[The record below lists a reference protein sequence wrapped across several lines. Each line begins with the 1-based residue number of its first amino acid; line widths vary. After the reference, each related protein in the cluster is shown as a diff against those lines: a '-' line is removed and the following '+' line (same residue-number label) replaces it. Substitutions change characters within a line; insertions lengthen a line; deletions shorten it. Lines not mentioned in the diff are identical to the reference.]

1 MNREQ
6 WRPFL
11 HRWSEEWIGS
21 HDPEKDGEWA
31 AYWHASWSGRGLEPF
46 DSFYDVMYGQYTSFH
61 ALRN

>member
-1 MNREQ
+1 MTR
-6 WRPFL
+6 R
-11 HRWSEEWIGS
+11 RTASR
-21 HDPEKDGEWA
+21 A